1 MTGDITATVSFTQK
15 LCDGNER
22 TNGDATGGIW
32 KVILHDFD
40 SSLPSYECPDGL
52 KWHIH
57 EKPAKVDYITN
68 PAVECGLDVTGNH
81 YDPTFGCG
89 PASQHTGYLCDQIG
103 TKSCSPKDDVTT
115 CEMRDLSGKF
125 GHIKFDKH
133 EEQTWEDFYIT
144 NVDNF
149 EDMLIVF
156 HCGKPRVACGNFNV
170 EY

>member
-57 EKPAKVDYITN
+57 EKPRL
-68 PAVECGLDVTGNH
+68 PEG
-81 YDPTFGCG
+81 
-89 PASQHTGYLCDQIG
+89 
-103 TKSCSPKDDVTT
+103 
-115 CEMRDLSGKF
+115 
-125 GHIKFDKH
+125 GHFDFPVKRCFSH
-133 EEQTWEDFYIT
+133 LF
-144 NVDNF
+144 V
-149 EDMLIVF
+149 
-156 HCGKPRVACGNFNV
+156 
-170 EY
+170 